1 MRFLLLLHCSQ
12 ACAGG
17 YVLDVQL
24 PLGHPCVAVLSLL
37 RLMHDLKEQSSA
49 VLTPAHNGA
58 AKVLLRFPVQ
68 VRVSCSC

>member
-1 MRFLLLLHCSQ
+1 M
-12 ACAGG
+12 
-17 YVLDVQL
+17 LDVQL